1 MATKTRNNLPSP
13 EASAEVIAHIG
24 PGTRVVGR
32 VSGQED
38 LRVHGTVE
46 GTVRLAQTLFV
57 EPEGVLLAEVFARDV
72 VVSGT
77 VVGNI
82 HAESAVLLTASA
94 RVVGDIRSPRVS
106 VEPGAA
112 FRGSISMEPVDADE
126 LAAEA
131 SAARSYT
138 RSDTRSIHAR
148 GALTVGERPAAASNG
163 DARRSTPARQQAVR
177 LPPRRAQAF
186 TAAAPAPR
194 TWTTPAPRHFE
205 ADPIPP
211 ITAPMVVVQH
221 PAIRSSDDRLRRRSE
236 PLPAATTEPTND
248 AKKLARPRT
257 LPRGKHKVERVD

>member
-112 FRGSISMEPVDADE
+112 FRGAISMEPVDVDE

-138 RSDTRSIHAR
+138 RSTLAR
-148 GALTVGERPAAASNG
+148 GALAVGERPVAAASSNG

-194 TWTTPAPRHFE
+194 TWTTPAPRHFD
-205 ADPIPP
+205 ADPPSAAP
-211 ITAPMVVVQH
+211 IVVVQH

-236 PLPAATTEPTND
+236 PLPAATTEPSTGND

>member
-13 EASAEVIAHIG
+13 EASAEVVAHIG

-32 VSGQED
+32 ISGQED

-46 GTVRLAQTLFV
+46 GSVRLAQTLFV
-57 EPEGVLLAEVFARDV
+57 EPEGVLLAEVIARDV

-82 HAESAVLLTASA
+82 HAESAVVLTASA

-131 SAARSYT
+131 SAARSY
-138 RSDTRSIHAR
+138 
-148 GALTVGERPAAASNG
+148 SNIR
-163 DARRSTPARQQAVR
+163 ATPARALTERPVATSNDVRRSAPARQQQAVR

-186 TAAAPAPR
+186 TAAPPAPR
-194 TWTTPAPRHFE
+194 AWITPAPPRPSQSRPVE
-205 ADPIPP
+205 EEDTI
-211 ITAPMVVVQH
+211 VVQH
-221 PAIRSSDDRLRRRSE
+221 PAIRSSDDRPRRRSE
-236 PLPAATTEPTND
+236 PLPVGASEPGD
-248 AKKLARPRT
+248 DPKKLARPRT

>member
-112 FRGSISMEPVDADE
+112 FRGAISMEPVDADE

-131 SAARSYT
+131 TAARSYS
-138 RSDTRSIHAR
+138 RSDTRSASAR
-148 GALTVGERPAAASNG
+148 GALAVGERPVAASNG
-163 DARRSTPARQQAVR
+163 DARRTPARQQAVR

-194 TWTTPAPRHFE
+194 TWTTPAPRRFD

-211 ITAPMVVVQH
+211 IAAPIVVVQH

-236 PLPAATTEPTND
+236 PLPAASEPSTD